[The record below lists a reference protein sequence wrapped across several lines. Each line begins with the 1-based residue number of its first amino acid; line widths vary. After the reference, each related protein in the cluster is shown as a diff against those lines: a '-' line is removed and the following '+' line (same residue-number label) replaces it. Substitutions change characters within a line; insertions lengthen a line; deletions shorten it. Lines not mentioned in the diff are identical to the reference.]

1 EAQSMSAFKQSVT
14 HLPHVL
20 VPQVYQELTTSKVLT
35 TGWINGVHLSEAPP
49 RQMQNIVHIG
59 LQCYLSQLLN
69 TGFFHSD
76 PHPGNLMVTPNGQ
89 LAILDYGSMTS
100 VSSEMKYGLVDLLA
114 HAFHQDYG
122 ALYTDM
128 ETIGLV
134 EPGQDPNKIIPK
146 LARLLHSTTDSQP
159 LTSDLS
165 AEIDYAGL
173 AHQAV
178 ALILELELKLPPSL
192 MGIFKAV
199 TMLEGFALEVDPEF
213 VLVRAMYPYVIEQLL
228 FDSSPRFQ
236 KSLKYFVYGQ
246 QGVFDAQRFINIVE
260 LLEAQELLPRNELFL
275 LRNAPASSH
284 QSEPSVQMRDAPAP
298 PTTVTAL
305 LSFDSNESGSR
316 GSAASASPSM
326 ALAST
331 ESFGRGR
338 LPVDIYD
345 GSSSGGYNSSSSTS
359 TWDSIADGRS
369 SPDRV
374 GGVGVQGAVASSEGQ
389 RVQETGQARVAT
401 DVDLLRDA
409 MEALVAHPLLQDM
422 LVEEVTRGV
431 DAVSRTQLQRLL
443 LEFGIGNWK
452 LPIPFAGSTWS
463 SISLSPRITLEDK
476 LVVHNATA
484 LLRYLVSRMQ
494 GGIDK
499 DKPVGID
506 GAMVAKLLPIIASLV
521 AELMPEVWDRLQAR
535 VIERMK
541 RDAHT

>member
-1 EAQSMSAFKQSVT
+1 RRLPGLTRYSAGCRVERYSIACRAGVTAPSAGPGGASVACRARRYSRPPAGPQRYKRRLRLKHRACRARYSAACPGQRYSVACRAVSPAGPSVTELLAGPSMAPAGPSVAASPTCRARNEAQSMSAFKQSVT

-199 TMLEGFALEVDPEF
+199 TMLEGFALEVQP
-213 VLVRAMYPYVIEQLL
+213 
-228 FDSSPRFQ
+228 
-236 KSLKYFVYGQ
+236 
-246 QGVFDAQRFINIVE
+246 
-260 LLEAQELLPRNELFL
+260 
-275 LRNAPASSH
+275 
-284 QSEPSVQMRDAPAP
+284 
-298 PTTVTAL
+298 
-305 LSFDSNESGSR
+305 
-316 GSAASASPSM
+316 
-326 ALAST
+326 
-331 ESFGRGR
+331 
-338 LPVDIYD
+338 
-345 GSSSGGYNSSSSTS
+345 
-359 TWDSIADGRS
+359 
-369 SPDRV
+369 
-374 GGVGVQGAVASSEGQ
+374 
-389 RVQETGQARVAT
+389 
-401 DVDLLRDA
+401 
-409 MEALVAHPLLQDM
+409 
-422 LVEEVTRGV
+422 
-431 DAVSRTQLQRLL
+431 
-443 LEFGIGNWK
+443 
-452 LPIPFAGSTWS
+452 
-463 SISLSPRITLEDK
+463 
-476 LVVHNATA
+476 
-484 LLRYLVSRMQ
+484 
-494 GGIDK
+494 
-499 DKPVGID
+499 
-506 GAMVAKLLPIIASLV
+506 
-521 AELMPEVWDRLQAR
+521 
-535 VIERMK
+535 
-541 RDAHT
+541 